1 MIKTKTDFIIKIH
14 LIVSVIIVIPVALIY
29 CFNPELLLDVSVRTN
44 DEHSVFKAISG
55 LYLGFSLLWILG
67 VFNSSYLKTALI
79 SNVIFMLG
87 MGFGRCLSIVID
99 GFPGTFFLY
108 GTIGEMILGIYGV
121 WVLRKHKYS
130 I

>member
-1 MIKTKTDFIIKIH
+1 MIKTPNGLITKIH
-14 LIVSVIIVIPVALIY
+14 LIISIVIVILVALIY
-29 CFNPELLLDVSVRTN
+29 GFKPDLLFDISITTN

-67 VFNSSYLKTALI
+67 IFNSSYLKTALI

-87 MGFGRCLSIVID
+87 LGFGRCFSIVID

-108 GTIGEMILGIYGV
+108 GTIGEMILGIYGL
-121 WVLRKHKYS
+121 WVLKTIYFE
-130 I
+130 